1 MKKSELR
8 QIIRE
13 EMQKI
18 VSEENSNSLKN
29 LIDKKFRFHGKDY
42 MIIAVDDDPKNPII
56 VTDKQGNL
64 ARMSEYD
71 VEDLLPR
78 SK

>member
-13 EMQKI
+13 EIQK
-18 VSEENSNSLKN
+18 VLNEENLPSLKN
-29 LIDKKFRFHGKDY
+29 LIDKKFRFHGVDY

-56 VTDKQGNL
+56 ATNKKGKL
-64 ARMSEYD
+64 ARFSED
-71 VEDLLPR
+71 DIESVL
-78 SK
+78 